1 MDNSLELDSETV
13 ASPSPRPSSESPPR
27 SGALS
32 SSRSS
37 APSPPLPLYPSSVLL
52 IFIDGVGIGKRG
64 EQNPLDG
71 LDSDFFSIFQGEQP
85 RLPFKGRLAAT
96 DTRLGI
102 EGLPQSATGQ
112 TAILTGVNAAK
123 LIGRHLHGY
132 PSPRLKQ
139 ALAEHSIYKKL
150 IAEGRSVTFANAYT
164 TNYLESR
171 PRFVSCTTVA
181 AKTAGLRFRLLEDL
195 AAGRAVS
202 HDFTNR
208 FLIERGF
215 QVKECEP
222 EQAGGNLARLAAGHD
237 FTLYEH
243 FITDRIGHLRD
254 RELSWKLTREHIPSL
269 TRFIRAVLE
278 AADLDRQTVVITSDH
293 GNIEDAST
301 RGHTM
306 NPVATLAFG
315 CASALIAARVRSLT
329 DVTPSIVE
337 ALAGKGVET
346 PGSACTPSGS

>member
-1 MDNSLELDSETV
+1 M
-13 ASPSPRPSSESPPR
+13 
-27 SGALS
+27 
-32 SSRSS
+32 
-37 APSPPLPLYPSSVLL
+37 SVLL
-52 IFIDGVGIGKRG
+52 IFIDGVGIGTRG
-64 EQNPLDG
+64 EHNPLDG
-71 LDSDFFSIFQGEQP
+71 LDSEFFSIFRDAEA
-85 RLPFKGRLAAT
+85 RLPFDGRLAIT
-96 DTRLGI
+96 DARLGI

-112 TAILTGVNAAK
+112 TAILTGVNAPQ

-139 ALAEHSIYKKL
+139 ALAEHSIYKKV
-150 IAEGRSVTFANAYT
+150 IALGRSVTFANAYT
-164 TNYLESR
+164 RKYLESR

-181 AKTAGLRFRLLEDL
+181 AETAGLRFRLLEDL
-195 AAGRAVS
+195 VEGRAVS

-215 QVKECEP
+215 DVKECEP
-222 EQAGGNLARLAAGHD
+222 EQAGRNLARLAAEHD

-243 FITDRIGHLRD
+243 FITDRIGHHRD
-254 RELSWKLTREHIPSL
+254 RALSWKLIREHIPSL

-278 AADLDRQTVVITSDH
+278 ASDLGRQTIVVTSDH

-315 CASALIAARVRSLT
+315 LASECVCNRVRSLT
-329 DVTPSIVE
+329 DITPSIVE
-337 ALAGKGVET
+337 ALAW
-346 PGSACTPSGS
+346 